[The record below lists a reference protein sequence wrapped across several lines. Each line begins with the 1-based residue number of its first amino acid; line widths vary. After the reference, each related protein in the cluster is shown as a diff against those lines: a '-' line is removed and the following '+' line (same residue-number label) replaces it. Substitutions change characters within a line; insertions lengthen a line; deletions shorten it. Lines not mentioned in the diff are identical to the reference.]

1 MIPQMRFTQRS
12 GRAAAFVR
20 RRARQL
26 RLPALLAA
34 FLISSPAEGLAQM
47 GTGTLLGHVGTN
59 GGEAAAGVEV
69 AILRVD
75 TNEAFLLLTNVNGN
89 YRRSGLPPGHYE
101 VTASLPGYETQ
112 VRTHIQLLVEQIRE
126 EDFLLV
132 PGDPG
137 IRHSIRSGT
146 VLAGTGREDRGQ
158 LIDQEKLESMPVNTR
173 DVGQLVTLAAGAA
186 TSHESRSRSVKV
198 FGMRRRDNL
207 IFIDG
212 TLFTHG
218 DGTPSFNAST
228 DALREFDVKTGL
240 YSAEFGI
247 RPGGQIVAVTKS
259 GTNEFHGGWFWFHRN
274 DNLDA
279 RNFFEQRKAEF
290 KRNQLGATLGGPLLF
305 PGLLNGRDRAWFFVS
320 YQLRAIRE
328 TKPLTGVV
336 PTAGEKQGRF
346 AVPIRDPLTGDSFPE
361 NRIPANRLDPI
372 ALKLLRY
379 WPAPNTPGAL
389 NFTSPDSHSPLDN
402 SQVIA
407 RIDVKQSDVSRWAG
421 RFVLDTNHWTSTQPI
436 SIFSTRHPLSTWGQ
450 SLSHTR
456 SLSPRAQAV
465 TSLHWFRRP
474 YKSRISPHATELDLG
489 IPQLLQ
495 SEVDRIGVP
504 IIEIQGY
511 TRIGDYSFLGP
522 SSLGNWQANQDLT
535 VVEGDHALKTGIHF
549 RRHYNLYVTSRRSRF
564 NFFDRYTGNGFAD
577 FLLGYVSQ
585 SRLGGEGSRGRFHQD
600 SYYLYLQDTWKAG
613 PRLTLN
619 LGLRYELR
627 LPWRERRGF
636 MSNLDPLTGQTVPA
650 LLELD
655 LKPWETGR
663 FQPNYPLV
671 RWNPLDGILPRLG
684 LSLRLAEKTV
694 LRTGYGLNGN
704 EPDLNMILR
713 LSRNPRPGAERLIF
727 NSPLEIPSLRLSDPF
742 PDENRDA
749 AIPDHYGLQ
758 TPLPLS
764 RTHSWGLSLQHEF
777 TSRWLLDTGY
787 HGSRSTDLLET
798 VSWNDAVPGT
808 GDRQLRRPWPHL
820 QAVYFPF
827 AAGDSWYQG
836 MHFQVEKAAGADGLY
851 LLASLSW
858 SRLIQA
864 GGGTTGYTSRR
875 IYRSRNL
882 PLEATRAVADFHI
895 PVRLMLSGGFD
906 LPFGPNRPLLQSG
919 LASQLLGGWSIRA
932 ISNFQEGG
940 WRTVA
945 LPGDPLDAGS
955 EASQWP
961 DRIRDA
967 NLPRHER
974 TPARWFDTSAFAL
987 PPAFEYGDS
996 GRGVV
1001 EAPGLFNL
1009 DISLRRTF
1017 RLAETQRLE
1026 ARVEAFNAT
1035 NRSNFVVNAR
1045 QQTLLY
1051 GTAGFGVLAQTLAA
1065 RQIQLA
1071 LKFYF

>member
-1 MIPQMRFTQRS
+1 MTSQLRFTQYS
-12 GRAAAFVR
+12 GRKAAFVR
-20 RRARQL
+20 RGGRQL
-26 RLPALLAA
+26 RLLALLAVC
-34 FLISSPAEGLAQM
+34 LVWSPAVALAQM
-47 GTGTLLGHVGTN
+47 GAGTLVGHVRKEN
-59 GGEAAAGVEV
+59 GEAAAGVEV
-69 AILRVD
+69 AIHRVD
-75 TNEAFLLLTNVNGN
+75 TNEAFLLLTNANGN

-101 VTASLPGYETQ
+101 ITAVLPGYGTQ
-112 VRTHIQLLVEQIRE
+112 VRTHVRLLVEQIRE
-126 EDFLLV
+126 ENFLLL
-132 PGDPG
+132 PGDSG
-137 IRHSIRSGT
+137 TRRSTRSGT

-173 DVGQLVTLAAGAA
+173 DLGQLVSLAAGAA

-198 FGMRRRDNL
+198 LGMRRKDNL
-207 IFIDG
+207 TFIDG

-240 YSAEFGI
+240 YSAEYGI

-290 KRNQLGATLGGPLLF
+290 KRNQLGATLGGPLVL
-305 PGLLNGRDRAWFFVS
+305 PGLMNGRDRAWFFLS
-320 YQLRAIRE
+320 YQLRSIRE

-336 PTAGEKQGRF
+336 PTPEEKAGRF
-346 AVPIRDPLTGDSFPE
+346 AVPIRDPMTGGFFPA
-361 NRIPANRLDPI
+361 NRIPSRRLDPV
-372 ALKLLRY
+372 ALQLLRF
-379 WPAPNTPGAL
+379 WPEPNTPGAL

-402 SQVIA
+402 PQVIA
-407 RIDVKQSDVSRWAG
+407 RIDLKQSEVSRWAG
-421 RFVLDTNHWTSTQPI
+421 RFVWDRTHWTSTQAI
-436 SIFSTRHPLSTWGQ
+436 SNFSTRHPLATLGQ
-450 SLSHTR
+450 SLSYNR
-456 SLSPRAQAV
+456 SLSPKAQSVA
-465 TSLHWFRRP
+465 SLHWFRRP
-474 YKSRISPHATELDLG
+474 YESLVSPHAMELDLG
-489 IPQLLQ
+489 IPELLV
-495 SEVDRIGVP
+495 SEVDRVGVP
-504 IIEIQGY
+504 IVEVQGF

-522 SSLGNWQANQDLT
+522 SSLGNWQGKKDLT
-535 VVEGDHALKTGIHF
+535 LVEGDHALKTGIHF

-577 FLLGYVSQ
+577 FLLGYLSQ

-600 SYYLYLQDTWKAG
+600 SYYLYFQDTWKAG

-627 LPWRERRGF
+627 LPWREKRGF
-636 MSNLDPLTGQTVPA
+636 MANLDPATGQTVPE
-650 LLELD
+650 LLDLD

-663 FQPNYPLV
+663 FQPNYPLI
-671 RWNPLDGILPRLG
+671 RWKPLDGILPRLG
-684 LSLRLAEKTV
+684 LSIRLAEKTV
-694 LRTGYGLNGN
+694 LRSGYGLHAN
-704 EPDLNMILR
+704 EPDLNMVLR

-727 NSPLEIPSLRLSDPF
+727 NSPLETPSLRFANPF
-742 PDENRDA
+742 PGENRDTA
-749 AIPDHYGLQ
+749 VPDHYGFQ
-758 TPLPLS
+758 SPLPLS

-777 TSRWLLDTGY
+777 TSHWMLDTGY

-798 VSWNDAVPGT
+798 VSLNDAAPGA

-820 QAVYFPF
+820 QAVHFPF
-827 AAGDSWYQG
+827 ANADSWYQG

-858 SRLIQA
+858 SRLIQT

-882 PLEATRAVADFHI
+882 PLEATRGVADFHI

-919 LASQLLGGWSIRA
+919 FASRLLGGWSIRA
-932 ISNFQEGG
+932 ISNFQDGG
-940 WRTVA
+940 WRTVS

-974 TPARWFDTSAFAL
+974 TPARWFDTGAFTL
-987 PPAFEYGDS
+987 PPPFQYGNS
-996 GRGVV
+996 GRGVIK
-1001 EAPGLFNL
+1001 APGLFNL

-1035 NRSNFVVNAR
+1035 NRPNFLVNAR
-1045 QQTLLY
+1045 QQTLLH
-1051 GTAGFGVLAQTLAA
+1051 GTAGFGVLAQSLAA

>member
-1 MIPQMRFTQRS
+1 MWSPHRIPCKTSFS
-12 GRAAAFVR
+12 R
-20 RRARQL
+20 RHGQHL
-26 RLPALLAA
+26 RISVLLAG
-34 FLISSPAEGLAQM
+34 FLFWSPAEPLAQI
-47 GTGTLLGHVGTN
+47 GAGTLMGHVRKES
-59 GGEAAAGVEV
+59 GEAASGVEV
-69 AILRVD
+69 EIHRVD
-75 TNEAFLLLTNVNGN
+75 TNEIFPLLTNANGN
-89 YRRSGLPPGHYE
+89 YRRSGLPPGQYE
-101 VTASLPGYETQ
+101 ITASLSGYGTQ
-112 VRTHIQLLVEQIRE
+112 VRTHIALLVEQIRE
-126 EDFLLV
+126 ENFLLL

-137 IRHSIRSGT
+137 TRRSTRSDT

-158 LIDQEKLESMPVNTR
+158 LIDQEKLESMPINTR
-173 DVGQLVTLAAGAA
+173 DLGQLVSLAAGAA
-186 TSHESRSRSVKV
+186 PSHESRGRSVKV
-198 FGMRRRDNL
+198 LGMRRKDNL
-207 IFIDG
+207 TFIDG

-218 DGTPSFNAST
+218 DGTPSFHAST

-240 YSAEFGI
+240 YSAEYGI

-290 KRNQLGATLGGPLLF
+290 KRNQLGATLGGPLYL
-305 PGLLNGRDRAWFFVS
+305 PGLLNGRDRAWFFIS
-320 YQLRAIRE
+320 YQMRSIRE

-336 PTAGEKQGRF
+336 PTPEQKAGQF
-346 AVPIRDPLTGDSFPE
+346 AAPIRDPLTGDFFPE
-361 NRIPANRLDPI
+361 NRIPPQRLDPVS
-372 ALKLLRY
+372 LKLLRF
-379 WPAPNTPGAL
+379 WPAPNTPSAL
-389 NFTSPDSHSPLDN
+389 NYTSPDSHSPLDN
-402 SQVIA
+402 PQVIA
-407 RIDVKQSDVSRWAG
+407 RIDLRQSEVSRWAG
-421 RFVLDTNHWTSTQPI
+421 RFVWDSTDWTSTQPI
-436 SIFSTRHPLSTWGQ
+436 SAFSTRHPLATLGQ
-450 SLSHTR
+450 SLSYTR
-456 SLSPRAQAV
+456 SLSPRAQSTA
-465 TSLHWFRRP
+465 SLHWFRRP
-474 YKSRISPHATELDLG
+474 YDSVVSPRAVQLDLG
-489 IPQLLQ
+489 IPELLL
-495 SEVDRIGVP
+495 SEVDRVGVP
-504 IIEIQGY
+504 IVQIQGY

-522 SSLGNWQANQDLT
+522 SSLGNWQGKKDLT
-535 VVEGDHALKTGIHF
+535 LVEGDHALKTGIHF

-577 FLLGYVSQ
+577 FLLGYLSQ

-600 SYYLYLQDTWKAG
+600 SYYLYFQDTWKAG

-627 LPWRERRGF
+627 LPWRDKRGF
-636 MSNLDPLTGQTVPA
+636 MSNLDPATGQTVPT
-650 LLELD
+650 LLDLD

-663 FQPNYPLV
+663 FQPNYPLI

-684 LSLRLAEKTV
+684 MSLRLAEKTV
-694 LRTGYGLNGN
+694 LRTGYGLHAN
-704 EPDLNMILR
+704 EPDLNMVLR

-727 NSPLEIPSLRLSDPF
+727 NSPLETPSLRLVDPF
-742 PDENRDA
+742 PDEGRGA
-749 AIPDHYGLQ
+749 AIPDHYGFQ
-758 TPLPLS
+758 TPLPLP

-777 TSRWLLDTGY
+777 TPHWLLDTGY

-798 VSWNDAVPGT
+798 VSWNDAAPGT

-820 QAVYFPF
+820 QAVHFPF
-827 AAGDSWYQG
+827 ANADSWYQG
-836 MHFQVEKAAGADGLY
+836 MHFQVEKAAGNDGLY

-858 SRLIQA
+858 SRLIQT

-882 PLEATRAVADFHI
+882 PLEATRGVADFHI

-919 LASQLLGGWSIRA
+919 LASRLLGGWSIRA

-940 WRTVA
+940 WRTVS
-945 LPGDPLDAGS
+945 LPGDPLDTGS

-967 NLPRHER
+967 NLPLHER
-974 TPARWFDTSAFAL
+974 TPARWFDTTAFAL
-987 PPAFEYGDS
+987 PQPFQYGNS

-1035 NRSNFVVNAR
+1035 NRPNFVVNAR

-1051 GTAGFGVLAQTLAA
+1051 GTSGFGVLARSLAA